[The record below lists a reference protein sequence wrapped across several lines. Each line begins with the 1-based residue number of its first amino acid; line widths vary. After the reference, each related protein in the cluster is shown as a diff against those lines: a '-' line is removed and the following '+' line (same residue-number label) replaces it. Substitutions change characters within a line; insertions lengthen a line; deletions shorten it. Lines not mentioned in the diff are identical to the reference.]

1 MQEREQ
7 LALADRDPA
16 ALVIDAAM
24 GRELVEHYASV
35 RRRVRRISELDR
47 RRRGDFPD
55 ALRTLALRTGHQP
68 P

>member
-24 GRELVEHYASV
+24 GRELVEHLCERQEA
-35 RRRVRRISELDR
+35 
-47 RRRGDFPD
+47 G
-55 ALRTLALRTGHQP
+55 
-68 P
+68 